1 MATQSSDQ
9 KPSKAVRILA
19 VDDSADALELIKRHL
34 QPAGF
39 KVITAESPE
48 TAFRLLKETAFDLVI
63 TDMKMPGASGL
74 EVVRHVRANYREPAV
89 LMITGYP
96 SIGSAVEAMRL
107 GAEDYLAKPFT
118 KKELLEAVR
127 SALSKQ
133 SARKQASPR
142 ASAPAGIIGHSAPMQ
157 AVFAAIEKAA
167 AVRANVLI
175 TGESGTGKEL
185 AARAIHYL
193 SDRAAHPF
201 VPVNCGGIPENLLES
216 ELFGH
221 MKGAFTG
228 ANETRAGFFQ
238 TSSKGT
244 IFLDEVGETSAGMQV
259 KLLRVLQEKEICMVG
274 SAKPQK
280 IDVRIIAGTNKNLR
294 GLIAAGRFREDF
306 FYRLNVINIELPP
319 LRERGKDVLLLVRYF
334 SAKYAEEMGRTV
346 PQYSDRAL
354 EILSGYSW
362 PGNIRELENL
372 VQRLMAMVDSDFIDA
387 PDLPAGMRSECF
399 SEATGLDRTL
409 AQVEAEHIRNVLAGV
424 SGNKTKAA
432 KILGID
438 RKTLRE
444 KLKLIPQASFLQNQ

>member
-1 MATQSSDQ
+1 MGTYTSNKTPA
-9 KPSKAVRILA
+9 KGVRILA

-34 QPAGF
+34 QSAGF
-39 KVITAESPE
+39 SVITAESPAA
-48 TAFRLLKETAFDLVI
+48 AFRLLKETAFDLVI
-63 TDMKMPGASGL
+63 TDMKMPNASGL
-74 EVVRHVRANYREPAV
+74 EVIRHVRANYREPAV
-89 LMITGYP
+89 LMVTGYP

-118 KKELLEAVR
+118 KKELLEAVQ
-127 SALSKQ
+127 SALLKQ
-133 SARKQASPR
+133 SERKQEAPR
-142 ASAPAGIIGHSAPMQ
+142 VPAPAGIIGHSAPMQ
-157 AVFAAIEKAA
+157 TVFAAIEKAA

-185 AARAIHYL
+185 VARAIHYL

-306 FYRLNVINIELPP
+306 FYRLNVINIDLPP

-354 EILSGYSW
+354 EILSGYPW

-372 VQRLMAMVDSDFIDA
+372 VQRLMAMVDGDLIDA

-399 SEATGLDRTL
+399 GAASGLDRTL
-409 AQVEAEHIRNVLAGV
+409 AQVEAEHIRNVLADV

-432 KILGID
+432 GILGID

-444 KLKLIPQASFLQNQ
+444 KLKLITQSPSGSS